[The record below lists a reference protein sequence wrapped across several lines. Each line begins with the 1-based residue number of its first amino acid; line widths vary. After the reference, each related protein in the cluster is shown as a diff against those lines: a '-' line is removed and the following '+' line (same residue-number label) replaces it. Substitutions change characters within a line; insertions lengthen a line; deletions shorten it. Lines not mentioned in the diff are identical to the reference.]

1 MAGMVI
7 YDAHPAMF
15 RAHPFWFLGY
25 IILIPAFGL
34 GIVLLLY
41 WYIQTRQTRLTV
53 TDSEIVYARGILRKA
68 RTEVSLKH
76 IRSVNMTQGFLN
88 RLLGVGTIQVFT
100 AGDQPEFTVPGI
112 PLPGTVREAI
122 SKAKDQQDDKD

>member
-25 IILIPAFGL
+25 IVLIPAFGL

-41 WYIQTRQTRLTV
+41 WYIQTRQTRVTV

-76 IRSVNMTQGFLN
+76 IRSVNVTQGFLN
-88 RLLGVGTIQVFT
+88 RLLGVGTVQVFT

>member
-53 TDSEIVYARGILRKA
+53 TDSEIVYGRGILRKA

-88 RLLGVGTIQVFT
+88 RLLRVGTIQVFT

>member
-1 MAGMVI
+1 MAGTVI

-41 WYIQTRQTRLTV
+41 WYVQTRA
-53 TDSEIVYARGILRKA
+53 DEA
-68 RTEVSLKH
+68 
-76 IRSVNMTQGFLN
+76 N
-88 RLLGVGTIQVFT
+88 
-100 AGDQPEFTVPGI
+100 GDRQ
-112 PLPGTVREAI
+112 
-122 SKAKDQQDDKD
+122 

>member
-68 RTEVSLKH
+68 RTEVSIKH

>member
-1 MAGMVI
+1 MAGTVI

-25 IILIPAFGL
+25 IILIPVFGL

-41 WYIQTRQTRLTV
+41 WYVQTRATRLTV

-88 RLLGVGTIQVFT
+88 RLLRVGTLQVFT

>member
-53 TDSEIVYARGILRKA
+53 TDSEIVYARGIPA
-68 RTEVSLKH
+68 QGSY
-76 IRSVNMTQGFLN
+76 RSVDQAHPLSEYDARVLEPASWGRDNPGLH
-88 RLLGVGTIQVFT
+88 RRRP
-100 AGDQPEFTVPGI
+100 AGIYGARHPPSRHSQRSHLEGERPTG
-112 PLPGTVREAI
+112 
-122 SKAKDQQDDKD
+122 